1 MFTIQ
6 QTMVKA
12 LIVEDFKLIS
22 DMWKSLLLEV
32 GFTDVFVTYHFED
45 VENYINA
52 STPEIILMDLN
63 LPTSKNGIEM
73 TNWLIEKDKTL
84 KIIILTIHN
93 DPSIIKRAFE
103 AGAKGFVT
111 KNSGL
116 KEIKIAIQKILN
128 GQKYLCQEANQFRYL
143 L

>member
-1 MFTIQ
+1 MS
-6 QTMVKA
+6 KA

-32 GFTDVFVTYHFED
+32 GFTDVFVTYCFED

-52 STPEIILMDLN
+52 SSPEIILMDLN

-73 TNWLIEKDKTL
+73 TSWLIEQNKTL
-84 KIIILTIHN
+84 NIIILTIHN

-103 AGAKGFVT
+103 AGARGFVT

-116 KEIKIAIQKILN
+116 KEIKVAIQKIM
-128 GQKYLCQEANQFRYL
+128 GGEKYLCQEALQYSYL
-143 L
+143 LKP